1 MRPDNTFEISIDHT
15 LVNHGSLL
23 DSFTPPVNPPAEI
36 DDPED
41 SMPKDWDE
49 RSVLLDLLKNYQRFV
64 KSIFNQTFR
73 CSTRIIFSVVV
84 SLTCI
89 GQGEDP

>member
-49 RSVLLDLLKNYQRFV
+49 RSVLLDLF
-64 KSIFNQTFR
+64 
-73 CSTRIIFSVVV
+73 
-84 SLTCI
+84 
-89 GQGEDP
+89 

>member
-1 MRPDNTFEISIDHT
+1 MHLITLFPHLTPGQVRPDNTFEISIDHT

-36 DDPED
+36 DDPAD

-49 RSVLLDLLKNYQRFV
+49 RSAGICLKL
-64 KSIFNQTFR
+64 I
-73 CSTRIIFSVVV
+73 
-84 SLTCI
+84 
-89 GQGEDP
+89 